1 VRCRT
6 HGPARCPPASGSLSR
21 GVSPH
26 AHGSSAMRTDLASRL
41 IAWAM
46 GVPMLLLAVWAL
58 LDLVSGT
65 R

>member
-1 VRCRT
+1 
-6 HGPARCPPASGSLSR
+6 
-21 GVSPH
+21 
-26 AHGSSAMRTDLASRL
+26 MRTDLASRL

>member
-1 VRCRT
+1 MPHARADSMSDGVRLPLSRCREPDA
-6 HGPARCPPASGSLSR
+6 HGP
-21 GVSPH
+21 
-26 AHGSSAMRTDLASRL
+26 SAMRSDLASRL